1 MNWPKNLNKRDKT
14 ILVGG
19 LFIFL
24 ASGIPWWITDYA
36 TYSLSSI
43 YTYVSIGSCMA
54 GALLLALFTDLKF
67 LEKLGTALAS
77 HMMAFLV
84 KMLLDWRED
93 PTNHNLFPFEMVF
106 YLLID
111 GVGSSVF
118 ILIGNF
124 IREQIIKNR

>member
-1 MNWPKNLNKRDKT
+1 MNWPKHLDKRNKT

-54 GALLLALFTDLKF
+54 GALLLALFTDLKYV
-67 LEKLGTALAS
+67 EKLLTALFA

-84 KMLLDWRED
+84 KLLLDWRED
-93 PTNHNLFPFEMVF
+93 PTNHNLFPFEMAY
-106 YLLID
+106 YLFID
-111 GVGSSVF
+111 GIGSVVLLF
-118 ILIGNF
+118 IGTFLRKWTG
-124 IREQIIKNR
+124 K

>member
-1 MNWPKNLNKRDKT
+1 MNWPKHLDKRDKT
-14 ILVGG
+14 ILLGG

-43 YTYVSIGSCMA
+43 YTNVSIGSCMA
-54 GALLLALFTDLKF
+54 GALLLALFTDLKYV
-67 LEKLGTALAS
+67 EKVLTALIA

-84 KMLLDWRED
+84 KLLLDWRED

-106 YLLID
+106 YLFID
-111 GVGSSVF
+111 GAGSVVLVF
-118 ILIGNF
+118 IGTFL
-124 IREQIIKNR
+124 RKRTRK